1 MAVLL
6 LDLAEGR
13 LHVLAVLG
21 LCLHGVGV
29 GLGGAWASA
38 REVLKRG
45 AGGTALAGRAVVNKV
60 LKTEFNDI

>member
-21 LCLHGVGV
+21 LGLHGVGV
-29 GLGGAWASA
+29 GLGGTGTCA

-45 AGGTALAGRAVVNKV
+45 AGRTALARRAVVN
-60 LKTEFNDI
+60 

>member
-21 LCLHGVGV
+21 LHGVGV
-29 GLGGAWASA
+29 GLGRAGACS
-38 REVLKRG
+38 RKVLKRG
-45 AGGTALAGRAVVNKV
+45 TRGAALAGGAVVN
-60 LKTEFNDI
+60 